1 MMSFNG
7 IEYEF
12 GRGSD
17 IVRDGM
23 YLELT
28 MANTDPVLQ
37 MAEVFYSDV
46 THQFTLTC
54 FEPNIPLEIIETL
67 IEQAKK
73 LLPPIEKQAKIKPLV
88 KRGFIS
94 VVNMWTST
102 ID

>member
-1 MMSFNG
+1 MNFNG

-37 MAEVFYSDV
+37 IAEVFYSDV

-54 FEPNIPLEIIETL
+54 FEPNIPLEVIETL

-73 LLPPIEKQAKIKPLV
+73 LLPPIEK
-88 KRGFIS
+88 
-94 VVNMWTST
+94 
-102 ID
+102 

>member
-1 MMSFNG
+1 MIHDG
-7 IEYEF
+7 VEYKLA
-12 GRGSD
+12 RGSD

-37 MAEVFYSDV
+37 LAEVFYSDV

-54 FEPNIPLEIIETL
+54 FEPNIPLEVIETL

-73 LLPPIEKQAKIKPLV
+73 LLPPIEK
-88 KRGFIS
+88 
-94 VVNMWTST
+94 
-102 ID
+102 

>member
-1 MMSFNG
+1 MMNFNG

-23 YLELT
+23 YLELN

-37 MAEVFYSDV
+37 LTEVFYSDV

-54 FEPNIPLEIIETL
+54 YEPNIPLAVIENL

-73 LLPPIEKQAKIKPLV
+73 PLPPIEK
-88 KRGFIS
+88 
-94 VVNMWTST
+94 
-102 ID
+102 

>member
-1 MMSFNG
+1 MIHDG
-7 IEYEF
+7 IEYKLA
-12 GRGSD
+12 RGSD

-37 MAEVFYSDV
+37 LAEVFYSDV

-73 LLPPIEKQAKIKPLV
+73 LLPPIEK
-88 KRGFIS
+88 
-94 VVNMWTST
+94 
-102 ID
+102 

>member
-1 MMSFNG
+1 MNLDG

-12 GRGSD
+12 VRGSD

-37 MAEVFYSDV
+37 LAEVFYSDV

-54 FEPNIPLEIIETL
+54 FEPNIPLEVIETL

-73 LLPPIEKQAKIKPLV
+73 LLPPIEK
-88 KRGFIS
+88 
-94 VVNMWTST
+94 
-102 ID
+102 

>member
-1 MMSFNG
+1 MLKDE

-37 MAEVFYSDV
+37 LAEVFYSDV

-73 LLPPIEKQAKIKPLV
+73 LLPPIEK
-88 KRGFIS
+88 
-94 VVNMWTST
+94 
-102 ID
+102 

>member
-1 MMSFNG
+1 MTHDG
-7 IEYEF
+7 TDYEF

-37 MAEVFYSDV
+37 LAEVFYSDV

-54 FEPNIPLEIIETL
+54 FEPNIPLEVIETL

-73 LLPPIEKQAKIKPLV
+73 LLPPIEK
-88 KRGFIS
+88 
-94 VVNMWTST
+94 
-102 ID
+102 

>member
-1 MMSFNG
+1 MIHDG
-7 IEYEF
+7 IEYKLA
-12 GRGSD
+12 RGSD

-37 MAEVFYSDV
+37 FAEVFYSDV

-54 FEPNIPLEIIETL
+54 FEPNIPLEVIETL

-73 LLPPIEKQAKIKPLV
+73 LLPPIEK
-88 KRGFIS
+88 
-94 VVNMWTST
+94 
-102 ID
+102 

>member
-1 MMSFNG
+1 MINDDT
-7 IEYEF
+7 EYEF
-12 GRGSD
+12 ARGSD

-37 MAEVFYSDV
+37 LAEVFYSDV

-54 FEPNIPLEIIETL
+54 YEPNIPLAVIETL

-73 LLPPIEKQAKIKPLV
+73 LLPPIEK
-88 KRGFIS
+88 
-94 VVNMWTST
+94 
-102 ID
+102 

>member
-1 MMSFNG
+1 MFNDDT
-7 IEYEF
+7 EYELS
-12 GRGSD
+12 RGSD

-37 MAEVFYSDV
+37 LAEVFYSDV

-54 FEPNIPLEIIETL
+54 YEPNIPLAIIEDL

-73 LLPPIEKQAKIKPLV
+73 LLPPIEK
-88 KRGFIS
+88 
-94 VVNMWTST
+94 
-102 ID
+102 

>member
-1 MMSFNG
+1 MNFNG

-17 IVRDGM
+17 VIRDGM

-37 MAEVFYSDV
+37 LAEVFYSDV

-54 FEPNIPLEIIETL
+54 FEPNIPLEVIETL

-73 LLPPIEKQAKIKPLV
+73 LLPPIEK
-88 KRGFIS
+88 
-94 VVNMWTST
+94 
-102 ID
+102 

>member
-1 MMSFNG
+1 MIHDG
-7 IEYEF
+7 IEYKLA
-12 GRGSD
+12 RGSD

-37 MAEVFYSDV
+37 IAEVFYSDV

-54 FEPNIPLEIIETL
+54 FEPNIPLEAIETL

-73 LLPPIEKQAKIKPLV
+73 LLPPIEK
-88 KRGFIS
+88 
-94 VVNMWTST
+94 
-102 ID
+102 

>member
-1 MMSFNG
+1 MFNDDT
-7 IEYEF
+7 EYELS
-12 GRGSD
+12 RGSD

-37 MAEVFYSDV
+37 LAEVFYSDV

-54 FEPNIPLEIIETL
+54 FEPNIPLEVIETL

-73 LLPPIEKQAKIKPLV
+73 LLPPIEK
-88 KRGFIS
+88 
-94 VVNMWTST
+94 
-102 ID
+102 

>member
-1 MMSFNG
+1 MLKDE
-7 IEYEF
+7 IEYELS
-12 GRGSD
+12 RGSD

-37 MAEVFYSDV
+37 LAEVFYSDV

-54 FEPNIPLEIIETL
+54 YEPNIPLEVVENL

-73 LLPPIEKQAKIKPLV
+73 LLPLIEK
-88 KRGFIS
+88 
-94 VVNMWTST
+94 
-102 ID
+102 

>member
-1 MMSFNG
+1 MMNFNG

-12 GRGSD
+12 ARGSD

-37 MAEVFYSDV
+37 LAEVFYSDV

-54 FEPNIPLEIIETL
+54 FEPNIPLEVIETL

-73 LLPPIEKQAKIKPLV
+73 LLPPIEK
-88 KRGFIS
+88 
-94 VVNMWTST
+94 
-102 ID
+102 

>member
-1 MMSFNG
+1 MTHNG
-7 IEYEF
+7 IKYEF

-17 IVRDGM
+17 IFRDGI

-37 MAEVFYSDV
+37 LAEVFYSDV

-54 FEPNIPLEIIETL
+54 FEPNIPLEVIETL

-73 LLPPIEKQAKIKPLV
+73 LLLLIEK
-88 KRGFIS
+88 
-94 VVNMWTST
+94 
-102 ID
+102 

>member
-1 MMSFNG
+1 MFNDD
-7 IEYEF
+7 IEYELT
-12 GRGSD
+12 RGSD

-37 MAEVFYSDV
+37 LAEVFYSDV

-54 FEPNIPLEIIETL
+54 FEPNLPLEVIETL

-73 LLPPIEKQAKIKPLV
+73 LLPPIEK
-88 KRGFIS
+88 
-94 VVNMWTST
+94 
-102 ID
+102 